1 MRLVRLEP
9 SQRPKV
15 KACSWISCEGP
26 EADEGL
32 TPEIWG
38 LPTLLHHNCHPGK
51 KKKYKYVHTH
61 TLMQESWL
69 LTNDKRQLFSGN
81 LRISSVSTERA
92 VPAQPHPTRSGAK
105 RPITTKWIRLI
116 SPIYNVQCPIQ
127 TLIFEIKEKQKA
139 VYVHWWCK
147 ITKIYLTFASLQK
160 RWCLWGQWSYSCFAS
175 ASMLV
180 LFLLLF
186 FFYLLYLFS

>member
-1 MRLVRLEP
+1 MKVWH
-9 SQRPKV
+9 QRSEV
-15 KACSWISCEGP
+15 CQLFCTITVILA
-26 EADEGL
+26 
-32 TPEIWG
+32 
-38 LPTLLHHNCHPGK
+38 K
-51 KKKYKYVHTH
+51 KKKYNYVHTH

-69 LTNDKRQLFSGN
+69 LTNDKSQLFSGN

-160 RWCLWGQWSYSCFAS
+160 RWCFWGQWSYSCFAS
-175 ASMLV
+175 ASMPV

-186 FFYLLYLFS
+186 FFIFFTFSVNSRFLALCSSHLARVLYE